1 MNKLK
6 KWFWLIEIQTLIS
19 IVWLLLIPKE
29 PGNAFVLGYSIR
41 RLALLTAMTLPLVF
55 VLFIKPGLE
64 KSEKRRSWLTDDQKK
79 GKTAVF
85 LVGSG
90 FLLVAS
96 TWISV
101 YMIRSLPMFSDQAAY
116 VRLLPFLVLYLLLGI
131 EVILSV
137 PFILYPIKNE
147 SREESHPL
155 RLAVFLIVFAVFIT
169 GLMVVGIIGL
179 RFDPESKSV
188 VSLGK
193 LLLEGQIWYITGF
206 LLLLI
211 EASLAWRTIPRKV
224 RPTIRLNIHLNE
236 HWQKAFL
243 IVFSILFTLLIGEFV
258 LQVSYRIKN
267 HKWLWENT
275 AFEVN
280 YIIPTKD
287 KRQYTLKPDYYD
299 IEHNMPID
307 KWGERITK
315 QAESLESTH
324 NVIVCLGDSV
334 PFGAGIGNNDTYPFY
349 LAKELTDKGF
359 KYYVINAGV
368 PSYNL
373 NQSFER
379 LILDVYNHVDVKDV
393 KVITLQVSNDIS
405 LFMYYREN
413 WTPEL
418 TWADIRFNFHPIP
431 LANKLAIPY
440 NISQLMSQP
449 KGRSNTP
456 LSDLIIEKISML
468 LQQKLT
474 ELRKTNPNAIVILLP
489 SNPFYYQLANS
500 DRNSDLKFWDQY
512 SGANSTLVEDWD
524 QNVRDFNS
532 VLSDVSKN
540 FKNVYFLD
548 IREAMDKE
556 ERDDFFV
563 DFIHLSGEG
572 SKYQAKLIAE
582 LLIEK
587 GLIQKIND

>member
-1 MNKLK
+1 
-6 KWFWLIEIQTLIS
+6 
-19 IVWLLLIPKE
+19 
-29 PGNAFVLGYSIR
+29 
-41 RLALLTAMTLPLVF
+41 
-55 VLFIKPGLE
+55 
-64 KSEKRRSWLTDDQKK
+64 
-79 GKTAVF
+79 
-85 LVGSG
+85 
-90 FLLVAS
+90 
-96 TWISV
+96 
-101 YMIRSLPMFSDQAAY
+101 
-116 VRLLPFLVLYLLLGI
+116 
-131 EVILSV
+131 
-137 PFILYPIKNE
+137 
-147 SREESHPL
+147 
-155 RLAVFLIVFAVFIT
+155 
-169 GLMVVGIIGL
+169 
-179 RFDPESKSV
+179 
-188 VSLGK
+188 
-193 LLLEGQIWYITGF
+193 
-206 LLLLI
+206 
-211 EASLAWRTIPRKV
+211 
-224 RPTIRLNIHLNE
+224 
-236 HWQKAFL
+236 
-243 IVFSILFTLLIGEFV
+243 
-258 LQVSYRIKN
+258 
-267 HKWLWENT
+267 
-275 AFEVN
+275 
-280 YIIPTKD
+280 
-287 KRQYTLKPDYYD
+287 
-299 IEHNMPID
+299 
-307 KWGERITK
+307 
-315 QAESLESTH
+315 
-324 NVIVCLGDSV
+324 
-334 PFGAGIGNNDTYPFY
+334 
-349 LAKELTDKGF
+349 
-359 KYYVINAGV
+359 VINAGV

>member
-179 RFDPESKSV
+179 RFDSESKSV

-512 SGANSTLVEDWD
+512 SGANSSLVEDWD

-532 VLSDVSKN
+532 VLMDVSKN

-548 IREAMDKE
+548 VREAMDKE
-556 ERDDFFV
+556 NRDNYFV

-572 SKYQAKLIAE
+572 SKYQAKIILE

-587 GLIQKIND
+587 GLIQKSND